1 VKLRVLNATDQ
12 EGLATRIGAE
22 MKKAGFAVVGT
33 GNSGDSVESSAQ
45 VRYGPKGLAG
55 ASLVRAYVKNS
66 ETVQDDKRKDAV
78 VDLILGDEFAS
89 IGITPADQV
98 KGELAKLPPLL
109 LETDAIC

>member
-1 VKLRVLNATDQ
+1 
-12 EGLATRIGAE
+12 
-22 MKKAGFAVVGT
+22 
-33 GNSGDSVESSAQ
+33 
-45 VRYGPKGLAG
+45 
-55 ASLVRAYVKNS
+55 
-66 ETVQDDKRKDAV
+66 V